1 MQCIGYHG
9 RMRTVKTSLLL
20 LALLPYTLK
29 AAYTPEVNVDDYPK
43 EEIRKGVLA
52 LKALPITGKE
62 CCIAEK
68 MGLVFSPGGGSG
80 YTGEEKTNVVEH
92 TKFYTVKNDTLY
104 IGSNGKVYNF
114 SKEMHAAWDK
124 RTLGKS
130 NKDSWIEA
138 KQAIGATGEDAIFAA
153 FAKDVTKL
161 AQQTAKY
168 HLKNLP
174 AKLRDAWLAR
184 YGGLLYMPDGSDAYN
199 GTRSYRRYGTV
210 SVKQPVIV
218 REYKSDALFTDS
230 KGEELNVNEI
240 WGNLAKT
247 DKIRG
252 TLEHITWCASLV
264 GAEDI
269 LNLFPK
275 EVKAMRKYHKEAI
288 KRVSKAPASPSE
300 VVTKSDSPTV
310 ARLQQIPRTTR
321 EAIIAEF
328 LDLTYMPNG
337 EYPLDSR
344 KWTRHGAHFV
354 GSDGVDYDFW
364 QEHDRISGE
373 QWSQIVSGI
382 RAEGT
387 EIVFAPFAQDIA
399 AMKAAAAKR

>member
-1 MQCIGYHG
+1 MHTI
-9 RMRTVKTSLLL
+9 KTSLTLITL
-20 LALLPYTLK
+20 LACIVK
-29 AAYTPEVNVDDYPK
+29 AEYAPDVNVADYPK
-43 EEIRKGVLA
+43 EEIKKGVLA

-68 MGLVFSPGGGSG
+68 MGLVFSPSGGSG
-80 YTGEEKTNVVEH
+80 YTGSEQTNTVEH
-92 TKFYTVKNDTLY
+92 TKYYEVKGDTLY

-124 RTLGKS
+124 KTLGKN
-130 NKDSWIEA
+130 NKDAWIEA

-174 AKLRDAWLAR
+174 TKVRDAWLAQ
-184 YGGLLYMPDGSDAYN
+184 YGGMLYMPDGSDAYN
-199 GTRSYRRYGTV
+199 GERTYRRYGTV
-210 SVKQPVIV
+210 SVKQVVVV
-218 REYKSDALFTDS
+218 REHKSDALFTDS
-230 KGEELNVNEI
+230 KGEQMNADEV
-240 WGNLAKT
+240 WSNLAKT

-264 GAEDI
+264 GADEI
-269 LNLFPK
+269 LLLFPK
-275 EVKAMRKYHKEAI
+275 EVKAMRKYTKDAK
-288 KRVSKAPASPSE
+288 KRISETPATPIE
-300 VVTKSDSPTV
+300 NAVESDSPTV
-310 ARLQQIPRTTR
+310 ARLRQIPRTTR

-344 KWTRHGAHFV
+344 KWTRHGAHFI

-364 QEHDRISGE
+364 QEHDHITGE
-373 QWSQIVSGI
+373 QWSQIVSSI
-382 RAEGT
+382 RVEGK
-387 EIVFAPFAQDIA
+387 EKVFAPFAQDIE
-399 AMKAAAAKR
+399 AMKAAAQKR